1 MRGRGSGCPGLPEA
15 PPETNRNLPGCK
27 APSPC
32 LGSRGSGH
40 PWPAPDCSGLP
51 AAPHPL
57 VPALRSA
64 TGAPGP
70 RGPRDARTP
79 APRHIPLTLLA
90 VPFWRL
96 PFGGDVPR
104 LTSEERRPA
113 DHRWAC
119 GRKGGGRAR
128 RAGHAPLCGVRRRRG
143 PAHLQ
148 APPAAGDVSAFPSQ
162 PAWLLSLRRVR
173 GWKPCSAGLLLFI
186 FLAIPQRGKRRALS
200 AEGIKA
206 R

>member
-1 MRGRGSGCPGLPEA
+1 MAR
-15 PPETNRNLPGCK
+15 
-27 APSPC
+27 
-32 LGSRGSGH
+32 
-40 PWPAPDCSGLP
+40 
-51 AAPHPL
+51 
-57 VPALRSA
+57 
-64 TGAPGP
+64 GAP
-70 RGPRDARTP
+70 A
-79 APRHIPLTLLA
+79 IPGRRPTA
-90 VPFWRL
+90 VGCL
-96 PFGGDVPR
+96 QR
-104 LTSEERRPA
+104 LTRLSLPCGVQQARP
-113 DHRWAC
+113 
-119 GRKGGGRAR
+119 GPGGRAMPGR
-128 RAGHAPLCGVRRRRG
+128 RLPGTFPSPYSRCLSGGCHSAVTCPGSRQRSADQLITGGPAERKEGGARAEPATPPLCGVRRRRG

>member
-128 RAGHAPLCGVRRRRG
+128 RAGHAPPLWRAQAPRPRPPSG
-143 PAHLQ
+143 PARRWGRICVPI
-148 APPAAGDVSAFPSQ
+148 ATRMASFPS
-162 PAWLLSLRRVR
+162 AS
-173 GWKPCSAGLLLFI
+173 
-186 FLAIPQRGKRRALS
+186 
-200 AEGIKA
+200 
-206 R
+206 